1 MDKKNTKAKQWA
13 FEEALKHSQISGTFR
28 NALSRRLDKILL
40 PILAK
45 IIALIDKN
53 FNLTIIHD
61 NRDSKRILSPIA
73 KLWLEIFSERKL
85 CKISYKE
92 IFTTTDV
99 TEAKKWVPRIG
110 ASVSDHFY
118 KCQFPF
124 SWICRE
130 VINIQKRDSA
140 VLAGTYTT
148 PSIHNCDN
156 KFFYYRTI
164 QCESCQKDDGT
175 VGINTFS
182 NYLEFMCDK

>member
-1 MDKKNTKAKQWA
+1 M
-13 FEEALKHSQISGTFR
+13 
-28 NALSRRLDKILL
+28 
-40 PILAK
+40 
-45 IIALIDKN
+45 IIVTVKE
-53 FNLTIIHD
+53 
-61 NRDSKRILSPIA
+61 SLSPIA